1 MASGLRRGGLS
12 GAGAGGAGARRRGVG
27 ASHGRSGVG
36 TPVVVFQPPD
46 GLAFFGPVISR
57 IPDDADALRLW
68 DAGVTWRD
76 IETSSRI

>member
-1 MASGLRRGGLS
+1 MVRER
-12 GAGAGGAGARRRGVG
+12 VG
-27 ASHGRSGVG
+27 SLVVKKGEATVG

-68 DAGVTWRD
+68 DAVLTLGAWPGFAEIKRTMR
-76 IETSSRI
+76 EMPQLPLLER